1 VVTVRW
7 PRRKG
12 NYGVYGTGSKR
23 AVVGAMGAIM
33 GHPEKPIHL
42 KRGDKCLERI
52 KTLRQKPPVYKA
64 NRQMKYGSYD
74 LILARLAE

>member
-1 VVTVRW
+1 MVSTEQATNELWSVQW
-7 PRRKG
+7 EQ
-12 NYGVYGTGSKR
+12 S
-23 AVVGAMGAIM
+23 M
-33 GHPEKPIHL
+33 GHPGKPIHL